1 MATTGADVVDMIEP
15 KIAFLLVLAMA
26 LKALL
31 SQERA
36 DLHLKKLGSFGILGR
51 DSETGGQQKGKREER
66 TTPLGMGEKGFHR
79 TINIRQKHLIFGQ
92 EYPLKGRVIAGGG
105 VDSEGFGGHFEI
117 LAGSDRTGKNGF
129 DGLVFAAVEFEDKHA
144 VEIGAAEFLE
154 KPRPINTAIARG
166 EVVVAMPVVIV
177 HVHHF
182 EVTGEFLNDDIQ
194 LTSEVSVAG
203 V

>member
-1 MATTGADVVDMIEP
+1 M
-15 KIAFLLVLAMA
+15 
-26 LKALL
+26 
-31 SQERA
+31 
-36 DLHLKKLGSFGILGR
+36 
-51 DSETGGQQKGKREER
+51 
-66 TTPLGMGEKGFHR
+66 GMGEKGFHR
-79 TINIRQKHLIFGQ
+79 TINIRQNHLIFGQ

-182 EVTGEFLNDDIQ
+182 EVTGEFLNDDVQ
-194 LTSEVSVAG
+194 LTSEMSVAG